1 MDCIIDAAT
10 TASWS
15 DAAMPGGPEACNLRA
30 NTLNPPR
37 PDRAAPPRA
46 RRRRKSPSPGIA
58 QTLMTT
64 WSALDI
70 ATRRRLVERI
80 TDRIVVGRDK
90 VSITLLANKQPAAS
104 PAAAPESDT
113 SEGRARSRPVPVR
126 ARRTVQLTIV

>member
-1 MDCIIDAAT
+1 MDCIIDF
-10 TASWS
+10 TASATWN
-15 DAAMPGGPEACNLRA
+15 DAAASAGDGDGNLKEKMA
-30 NTLNPPR
+30 NTPR
-37 PDRAAPPRA
+37 RDIGASPRA
-46 RRRRKSPSPGIA
+46 RRRRKSSSPGIA

-90 VSITLLANKQPAAS
+90 VSITLLANKQH
-104 PAAAPESDT
+104 AAAPVAVPDSDT
-113 SEGRARSRPVPVR
+113 SEGRARGRPVPVR